1 MDNVNNNKFLSAI
14 KTLKSPTPEYV
25 FSGSMDN
32 ETVFNSVKWK
42 TGEDGSG
49 MAVLSDTPPS
59 GITWTAVKTEMDKL

>member
-1 MDNVNNNKFLSAI
+1 MDNGNNNKFLSAI

-25 FSGSMDN
+25 FNGSMDN

-42 TGEDGSG
+42 TGEDGNG
-49 MAVLSDTPPS
+49 LAILSDTPPS

>member
-1 MDNVNNNKFLSAI
+1 MNNNDKFASAV

-42 TGEDGSG
+42 TGEDDSG
-49 MAVLSDTPPS
+49 MAILSDTPPS
-59 GITWTAVKTEMDKL
+59 EITWTKVKEEMDKL